1 MRANRAK
8 GYDMGE
14 RVLVLASADRDL
26 SLLGPMLAK
35 RGIQDEMCQS
45 IAALCRAIEEG
56 AGTALVAHEALAGD
70 AISRLARTLARQ
82 PRWSDFPL
90 VILTGSA
97 SSEQPRRIFATLH
110 AIGNATLLE
119 RSEEHPSEIQSLMRI
134 SYAVFRLT
142 KKKTTNRQN
151 N

>member
-1 MRANRAK
+1 
-8 GYDMGE
+8 
-14 RVLVLASADRDL
+14 
-26 SLLGPMLAK
+26 MLAK
-35 RGIQDEMCQS
+35 RGIQAEMCQS

-82 PRWSDFPL
+82 PCWSDFPL

-119 RSEEHPSEIQSLMRI
+119 RPVREEIRNSARSEERRGGKEGVGTGRG
-134 SYAVFRLT
+134 
-142 KKKTTNRQN
+142 
-151 N
+151 